1 MSAASGTFGPALN
14 VLLVVTE
21 HARFLNA
28 ERRLRY
34 ERAANLLQ
42 ELVGVPPVVRH
53 YTDRDLF
60 PPHSDAVVLS
70 GSDAPWAAH
79 DQNELQQLRDFAAG
93 CGRPVLGICA
103 GMQLLAQ
110 CRGGSVDHAAEPESG
125 YLPVEVAHG
134 DGLFRGLP
142 EQVTVYQSHTD
153 EITTLPTEFRVLA
166 SSPQSRIQ
174 AIAAD
179 SLGFWGTQFHP
190 ERATDEHPAGRVVL
204 ENFFALAR
212 GR

>member
-1 MSAASGTFGPALN
+1 MN
-14 VLLVVTE
+14 LLFVVTE

-53 YTDRDLF
+53 YTDRELF

-70 GSDAPWAAH
+70 GSDAPWADH
-79 DQNELQQLRDFAAG
+79 DENELQQLRDFAAG
-93 CGRPVLGICA
+93 LRPPCAGDLCRDAAARPVQGRRGRP
-103 GMQLLAQ
+103 
-110 CRGGSVDHAAEPESG
+110 RGRDASAVSSRSSSPSRRRPVPRPPE
-125 YLPVEVAHG
+125 
-134 DGLFRGLP
+134 RI
-142 EQVTVYQSHTD
+142 TVYQSHTD
-153 EITTLPTEFRVLA
+153 EITELPAAFRVLA
-166 SSPQSRIQ
+166 SSPASRIQ

-212 GR
+212 ER

>member
-1 MSAASGTFGPALN
+1 MN

-21 HARFLNA
+21 HQRFLNA

-34 ERAANLLQ
+34 ERAANLLR
-42 ELVGVPPVVRH
+42 ELAGVPPVIRH
-53 YTDRDLF
+53 YTDREIF
-60 PPHSDAVVLS
+60 PPHSDAIVLS
-70 GSDAPWAAH
+70 GSDAPWADH
-79 DQNELQQLRDFAAG
+79 DESELQQLRDFATG

-110 CRGGSVDHAAEPESG
+110 CAGGSVDHAAESERG
-125 YLPVEVAHG
+125 YLPVDVGDH
-134 DGLFRGLP
+134 DGLFCGLP
-142 EQVTVYQSHTD
+142 ERITVYQSHTD
-153 EITTLPTEFRVLA
+153 EITTLPAEFRVLA

-190 ERATDEHPAGRVVL
+190 ERATDEHPGGRVIL

-212 GR
+212 GHTG